1 MAASYGA
8 PGVYIEEQPS
18 GSMPIEGVGTAVAAF
33 VGFTE
38 RYDRDQGDPTDP
50 AGVKPQ
56 LVTSWPQYERVY
68 GGFVRGA
75 MLPHAVRGF
84 FENGGSAAYICRIP
98 GTDGDGADGDGG
110 RPSLMLPAADN
121 PQTPSMR
128 LAAVRPGTQLEVEV
142 VPPAPPPAPAE
153 GDGSGDGASAQPGN
167 GEYTLRVYESGQLRE
182 EIGGIQFSGR
192 STRTVEKTVNERSKF
207 LRIEMQPLQGAS
219 LAERTPAAGRY
230 TLETPPVSSVSVTP
244 ADLAGNEADRTGYQ
258 GLAIA
263 ENVTMVAIPDL
274 ITVATREDG
283 TVDEELYLS
292 AQKQLIDYCEASHNK
307 MAILDTPP
315 GLNATRAL
323 EWRSRLARDSA
334 FAALHYP
341 NVVVNNP
348 LARPGATN
356 GELFLTVPTAGHVAG
371 VWARTD
377 AARGV
382 WKAPANEAVRGIA
395 RLENDVT
402 SGEQDLLNPE
412 GVNCIRSFGSY
423 GTKIWGARTLAKTD
437 PSWRYIN
444 VRRLF
449 NFVEESIQRGTQWAV
464 FEPNDFDLWQR
475 VKRNITSFLR
485 GLWTQGALVGA
496 TPEQAFYVLCDA
508 SNNPP
513 SSVDEGKLI
522 VEIGIA
528 PVKPAE
534 FVIFR
539 ISQWQGGGATSE

>member
-1 MAASYGA
+1 VAASYGA

-18 GSMPIEGVGTAVAAF
+18 GSLPIEGVGTAIAAF

-38 RYDRDQGDPTDP
+38 KYDADTGDPTDP
-50 AGVKPQ
+50 TGVKPQ

-84 FENGGSAAYICRIP
+84 FDNGGAAAYIVRIP
-98 GTDGDGADGDGG
+98 AGDGADGRG
-110 RPSLMLPAADN
+110 SLRLPAAD
-121 PQTPSMR
+121 
-128 LAAVRPGTQLEVEV
+128 RPGVESLTVSALNPGTRVEVEV
-142 VPPAPPPAPAE
+142 VPPAAPAE
-153 GDGSGDGASAQPGN
+153 GQEGGAGSDRQ
-167 GEYTLRVYESGQLRE
+167 EYTLRVYEDGALRE
-182 EIGGIQFSGR
+182 EIGGLAFTGKSPR
-192 STRTVEKTVNERSKF
+192 VLERTINERSRV
-207 LRIEMQPLQGAS
+207 LRVEVQPVQGVS
-219 LAERTPAAGRY
+219 LAERAPAPGRY
-230 TLETPPVSSVSVTP
+230 TLEAPAPKAVAVTP
-244 ADLAGNEADRTGYQ
+244 ADLEGSATERTGYQ

-274 ITVATREDG
+274 VTIATGEDG
-283 TVDEELYLS
+283 SIDEETYL
-292 AQKQLIDYCEASHNK
+292 AVQKQIVDWCETSRTR

-334 FAALHYP
+334 FAALYYP
-341 NVVVNNP
+341 NLVVINP

-356 GELFLTVPTAGHVAG
+356 GERFLIVPPVGHVAG

-382 WKAPANEAVRGIA
+382 WKAPANETLRGIV
-395 RLENDVT
+395 RLESEVT
-402 SGEQDLLNPE
+402 SGEQDLLNPD
-412 GVNCIRSFGSY
+412 GVNCIRSFGTY
-423 GTKIWGARTLAKTD
+423 GTKVWGARTLAKTD
-437 PSWRYIN
+437 PSWRYVN

-449 NFVEESIQRGTQWAV
+449 NFIEESIRRGTQWAV
-464 FEPNDFDLWQR
+464 FEPNDYDLWQR
-475 VKRNITSFLR
+475 VKRNITSFLH
-485 GLWTQGALVGA
+485 GMWMQGALVGA

-522 VEIGIA
+522 VEVGIA

-539 ISQWQGGGATSE
+539 ISQWQGGGETTE

>member
-38 RYDRDQGDPTDP
+38 RYDAEQGDPTDP
-50 AGVKPQ
+50 EGVKPQ
-56 LVTSWPQYERVY
+56 LVTSWPQYERLY

-98 GTDGDGADGDGG
+98 GATGSNGNGGA
-110 RPSLMLPAADN
+110 PTAVLPAAEN
-121 PQTPSMR
+121 PQTPSLQLTAR
-128 LAAVRPGTQLEVEV
+128 DPGANLEVEV
-142 VPPAPPPAPAE
+142 VPPPAQTPAE
-153 GDGSGDGASAQPGN
+153 GDGAEGNGGSGNGG
-167 GEYTLRVYESGQLRE
+167 GEYTLRVFEGGQLRE
-182 EIGGIQFSGR
+182 ELGGIQFTGR
-192 STRTVEKTVNERSKF
+192 STRTVERAVNERSKF
-207 LRIEMQPLQGAS
+207 LRIEMQPVQGTS
-219 LAERTPAAGRY
+219 LAERVPAAGRY
-230 TLETPPVSSVSVTP
+230 TLQAPPVDTVEVTP
-244 ADLAGNEADRTGYQ
+244 ADLVGNESDRTGYQ

-263 ENVTMVAIPDL
+263 DNVTMVAIPDL
-274 ITVATREDG
+274 VTVATKDDG
-283 TVDEELYLS
+283 SVDEEMFLG
-292 AQKQLIDYCEASHNK
+292 AQKQLIDFCEASHNK
-307 MAILDTPP
+307 MAILDVPP

-323 EWRSRLARDSA
+323 DWRSRLARDSA
-334 FAALHYP
+334 FAALYYP
-341 NVVVNNP
+341 NVVVPNP

-356 GELFLTVPTAGHVAG
+356 GELYLTVPTAGHVAG

-377 AARGV
+377 GARGV
-382 WKAPANEAVRGIA
+382 WKAPANEAVRGIV

-402 SGEQDLLNPE
+402 NGEQDLLNPE

-449 NFVEESIQRGTQWAV
+449 NFIEESIQRGTQWAV

-485 GLWTQGALVGA
+485 GLRMQGALVGA

-508 SNNPP
+508 TNTPA

-522 VEIGIA
+522 VEVGIA

-539 ISQWQGGGATSE
+539 ISQWQGGGDTSD

>member
-38 RYDRDQGDPTDP
+38 RYDVGQGDPTDP

-56 LVTSWPQYERVY
+56 LVTSWPQFERIY

-84 FENGGSAAYICRIP
+84 FENGGGKAYICRIP
-98 GTDGDGADGDGG
+98 TSDGDAANGG
-110 RPSLMLPAADN
+110 RPTLTLPTTDK
-121 PQTPSMR
+121 PDTPS
-128 LAAVRPGTQLEVEV
+128 LQLSAVDPGRNLVVEV
-142 VPPAPPPAPAE
+142 VPPPPAPPQE
-153 GDGSGDGASAQPGN
+153 GEGEGGGTSNGT
-167 GEYTLRVYESGQLRE
+167 GEYTLRVYEGGALRE
-182 EIGGIQFSGR
+182 ELGGLQFSGR
-192 STRTVEKTVNERSKF
+192 STRTVEKTVNDRSKF
-207 LRIEMQPLQGAS
+207 VRIEVQPLQGAS

-230 TLETPPVSSVSVTP
+230 TLEAPPVSSKSVTP
-244 ADLAGNEADRTGYQ
+244 ADLVGSESERTGYQ

-274 ITVATREDG
+274 VTVATREDG
-283 TVDEELYLS
+283 GIDEEMFLG
-292 AQKQLIDYCEASHNK
+292 AQKQLIDFCEASHNK

-323 EWRSRLARDSA
+323 EWRARLARDSA
-334 FAALHYP
+334 FGALYYP
-341 NVVVNNP
+341 NVVISNP

-356 GELFLTVPTAGHVAG
+356 GELSLTVPASGHVAG

-382 WKAPANEAVRGIA
+382 WKAPANEALRGIV
-395 RLENDVT
+395 RLESEVT
-402 SGEQDLLNPE
+402 NGEQDLLNPD

-464 FEPNDFDLWQR
+464 FEPNDYDLWQR
-475 VKRNITSFLR
+475 VKRTITSFLR
-485 GLWTQGALVGA
+485 GLWMQGALVGA

-539 ISQWQGGGATSE
+539 ISQWQGGGAASE

>member
-38 RYDRDQGDPTDP
+38 RYDVEQGDPTDP
-50 AGVKPQ
+50 DGVKPQ

-84 FENGGSAAYICRIP
+84 FENGGSKAYICRIP
-98 GTDGDGADGDGG
+98 GGSADGGSGDGN
-110 RPSLMLPAADN
+110 PTLVLPAADN
-121 PQTPSMR
+121 PQTPS
-128 LAAVRPGTQLEVEV
+128 LQLSALNPGANLEVEV
-142 VPPAPPPAPAE
+142 VPPAAAE
-153 GDGSGDGASAQPGN
+153 GEDAGAASG
-167 GEYTLRVYESGQLRE
+167 GEYTLRVYEGGQLRE
-182 EIGGIQFSGR
+182 ELGGLQFSGR
-192 STRTVEKTVNERSKF
+192 SARTVERTVNERSKF
-207 LRIEMQPLQGAS
+207 LRVEMQPLQGAS

-230 TLETPPVSSVSVTP
+230 TLQSPPVSAVEVSVN
-244 ADLAGNEADRTGYQ
+244 DLAGNESDRTGYS

-263 ENVTMVAIPDL
+263 ENVTMVAVPDL
-274 ITVATREDG
+274 VTVATKEDG
-283 TVDEELYLS
+283 SIDEELFLG
-292 AQKQLIDYCEASHNK
+292 AQKQLIDFCEASHNK

-334 FAALHYP
+334 FAALYYP
-341 NVVVNNP
+341 NVVVPNP

-356 GELFLTVPTAGHVAG
+356 GELYLTVPTAGHVAG

-382 WKAPANEAVRGIA
+382 WKAPANEAVRGII

-402 SGEQDLLNPE
+402 NGEQDLLNPE

-522 VEIGIA
+522 VEVGIA

-539 ISQWQGGGATSE
+539 ISQWQGGGSATD

>member
-38 RYDRDQGDPTDP
+38 RYDPGQGDPTDP

-56 LVTSWPQYERVY
+56 LVTSWPQYERIY

-75 MLPHAVRGF
+75 VLPLAVRGF
-84 FENGGSAAYICRIP
+84 FENGGGKAYICRIP
-98 GTDGDGADGDGG
+98 TTEGDAATGGKPTLTLPTADKPD
-110 RPSLMLPAADN
+110 
-121 PQTPSMR
+121 TPSIQ
-128 LAAVRPGTQLEVEV
+128 LSAVEPGRNLEVEV
-142 VPPAPPPAPAE
+142 VPPPPPQPQE
-153 GDGSGDGASAQPGN
+153 GEGGGDGSSSNGA
-167 GEYTLRVYESGQLRE
+167 GEYTLRVYEGGALRE
-182 EIGGIQFSGR
+182 ELGGLQFQGR
-192 STRTVEKTVNERSKF
+192 STRTVEKTVNDRSKF
-207 LRIEMQPLQGAS
+207 VRIEVQPLQGAS
-219 LAERTPAAGRY
+219 LAERTPAPGRY
-230 TLETPPVSSVSVTP
+230 TLESPPVSAKSVTP
-244 ADLAGNEADRTGYQ
+244 ADLVGSESDRTGYQ

-274 ITVATREDG
+274 VTVATREDG
-283 TVDEELYLS
+283 SIDEDMFLAAQQQLVDF
-292 AQKQLIDYCEASHNK
+292 CEASHNK

-323 EWRSRLARDSA
+323 EWRARLGRDSA
-334 FAALHYP
+334 FAALYYP

-356 GELFLTVPTAGHVAG
+356 GELYLTVPTSGHVAG

-382 WKAPANEAVRGIA
+382 WKAPANEALRGIV
-395 RLENDVT
+395 RLENNVT
-402 SGEQDLLNPE
+402 SGEQDLLNPD
-412 GVNCIRSFGSY
+412 GVNCIRAFGTY

-485 GLWTQGALVGA
+485 GLWMQGALVGA
-496 TPEQAFYVLCDA
+496 TPEQAFYVLCDE
-508 SNNPP
+508 SNNPA

-539 ISQWQGGGATSE
+539 ISQWQGGGAASE

>member
-1 MAASYGA
+1 MVAVAASYGA

-38 RYDRDQGDPTDP
+38 RYDAGEGDPTDP
-50 AGVKPQ
+50 NGVKPQ

-84 FENGGSAAYICRIP
+84 FENGGGACYIVRIP
-98 GTDGDGADGDGG
+98 GGNGDGADG
-110 RPSLMLPAADN
+110 RPTLRLPAADRPEVASLTVSALN
-121 PQTPSMR
+121 PGAR
-128 LAAVRPGTQLEVEV
+128 VEVEV
-142 VPPAPPPAPAE
+142 VPPPPPAE
-153 GDGSGDGASAQPGN
+153 GQEPDGKQ
-167 GEYTLRVYESGQLRE
+167 EYTLRVYQDGALRE
-182 EIGGIQFSGR
+182 EIGGLSFSGKSPR
-192 STRTVEKTVNERSKF
+192 VVERTINERSKV
-207 LRIEMQPLQGAS
+207 LRVEIAPAQGVS
-219 LAERTPAAGRY
+219 LAERVPAPGRY
-230 TLETPPVSSVSVTP
+230 TLEAPALEPVTVTP
-244 ADLAGNEADRTGYQ
+244 ADLEGSVSERTGYQ

-274 ITVATREDG
+274 CTIAE
-283 TVDEELYLS
+283 DEEKYL
-292 AQKQLIDYCEASHNK
+292 AIQKQIVDWCEASRR

-323 EWRSRLARDSA
+323 EWRSRLGRDSA
-334 FAALHYP
+334 FSALYYP
-341 NVVVNNP
+341 NLIVTNP

-356 GELFLTVPTAGHVAG
+356 GELYLTVPPVGHVAG

-382 WKAPANEAVRGIA
+382 WKAPANEALRGIV

-402 SGEQDLLNPE
+402 SGEQDLLNPD
-412 GVNCIRSFGSY
+412 GINCIRSFGTY

-437 PSWRYIN
+437 PSWRYVN

-449 NFVEESIQRGTQWAV
+449 NFIEESIRRGTQWAV

-475 VKRNITSFLR
+475 VKRTINAFLR
-485 GLWTQGALVGA
+485 GLWMQGALAGA
-496 TPEQAFYVLCDA
+496 TADQAFYVLCDE
-508 SNNPP
+508 SNNPA

-522 VEIGIA
+522 VEVGIA

-539 ISQWQGGGATSE
+539 ISQWQGGGAATE

>member
-38 RYDRDQGDPTDP
+38 RYDREQGDPTDP
-50 AGVKPQ
+50 AGVRPQ

-98 GTDGDGADGDGG
+98 GADGDGDGADGRGK
-110 RPSLMLPAADN
+110 PSLTLPSADN
-121 PQTPSMR
+121 PGTPS
-128 LAAVRPGTQLEVEV
+128 LQLSAVDPGANLEGEV
-142 VPPAPPPAPAE
+142 VPPPAAPPPA
-153 GDGSGDGASAQPGN
+153 DGEAADGAGGN
-167 GEYTLRVYESGQLRE
+167 GAGDYTLRVYEAGALRE
-182 EIGGIQFSGR
+182 ELGGLQFSGR
-192 STRTVEKTVNERSKF
+192 SARTVEKTVNDRSKF
-207 LRIEMQPLQGAS
+207 VRIEMQPLQGAS

-230 TLETPPVSSVSVTP
+230 TLETPPMSTTSVTP
-244 ADLAGNEADRTGYQ
+244 ADLVGNETERTGYQ

-274 ITVATREDG
+274 VTVATGEDG
-283 TVDEELYLS
+283 TVDEEMFLG
-292 AQKQLIDYCEASHNK
+292 AQKQLIDFCEAAHNK
-307 MAILDTPP
+307 MAILDVPP

-323 EWRSRLARDSA
+323 EWRARLARDSA
-334 FAALHYP
+334 FAALYYP
-341 NVVVNNP
+341 NVVVSNP

-356 GELFLTVPTAGHVAG
+356 GELYLTVPTAGHVAG

-377 AARGV
+377 GARGV
-382 WKAPANEAVRGIA
+382 WKAPANEALRGIV
-395 RLENDVT
+395 RLESDVT
-402 SGEQDLLNPE
+402 NGEQDLLNPD
-412 GVNCIRSFGSY
+412 GINCIRSFGSY

-464 FEPNDFDLWQR
+464 FEPNDYDLWQR

-496 TPEQAFYVLCDA
+496 TPEQAFYVLCDE

-539 ISQWQGGGATSE
+539 ISQWQGGGAASE

>member
-38 RYDRDQGDPTDP
+38 RYDGQQGDPTDP

-98 GTDGDGADGDGG
+98 GADSGNGNGNGSGG
-110 RPSLMLPAADN
+110 KPTLTLPAADH
-121 PQTPSMR
+121 PETPSVR
-128 LAAVRPGTQLEVEV
+128 FVALDPAAHLEVEV
-142 VPPAPPPAPAE
+142 VPPPPAPAE
-153 GDGSGDGASAQPGN
+153 GENPPAD
-167 GEYTLRVYESGQLRE
+167 YTLRVYQDGALQE
-182 EIGGIQFSGR
+182 ELGGLQFTGR
-192 STRTVEKTVNERSKF
+192 SPRAVERTVNERSEF
-207 LRIEMQPLQGAS
+207 VRIEVQPLQGAS
-219 LAERTPAAGRY
+219 LAERTPAAGRF
-230 TLETPPVSSVSVTP
+230 TLETPPLSTVSVTP
-244 ADLAGNEADRTGYQ
+244 ADLVGSESERTGYQ

-274 ITVATREDG
+274 VTVATQDDG
-283 TVDEELYLS
+283 SVDEEMFLG
-292 AQKQLIDYCEASHNK
+292 AQKQLIDFCEAAHNK

-334 FAALHYP
+334 FAALYYP
-341 NVVVNNP
+341 NVVVSNP
-348 LARPGATN
+348 LARPGANN
-356 GELFLTVPTAGHVAG
+356 GELYLTVPTAGHVAG

-382 WKAPANEAVRGIA
+382 WKAPANEALRGIV

-402 SGEQDLLNPE
+402 NGEQDLLNPD

-496 TPEQAFYVLCDA
+496 TAEQAFYVLCDE

-522 VEIGIA
+522 VEVGIA

-539 ISQWQGGGATSE
+539 ISQWQGGGAASE

>member
-38 RYDRDQGDPTDP
+38 RYDTEQGDPTDP

-56 LVTSWPQYERVY
+56 LVTSWPQFERIY
-68 GGFVRGA
+68 GGFVQGA
-75 MLPHAVRGF
+75 LLPHAVRGF
-84 FENGGSAAYICRIP
+84 FENGGGKAYICRIP
-98 GTDGDGADGDGG
+98 TTDESGENLG
-110 RPSLMLPAADN
+110 RGKPTLSLPTADN
-121 PQTPSMR
+121 PGQPS
-128 LAAVRPGTQLEVEV
+128 LQLSAVRSDANLEVEV
-142 VPPAPPPAPAE
+142 VPPAPPAEGE
-153 GDGSGDGASAQPGN
+153 GDGNSNNG
-167 GEYTLRVYESGQLRE
+167 GEYVLRVYEGGALRE

-192 STRTVEKTVNERSKF
+192 SARTVEKTVNERSKF
-207 LRIEMQPLQGAS
+207 VRIEVQPLQGAS
-219 LAERTPAAGRY
+219 LAERSPAAGRY
-230 TLETPPVSSVSVTP
+230 TLQAPPVSSKSVTP
-244 ADLAGNEADRTGYQ
+244 ADLAGNESDRTGYQ

-263 ENVTMVAIPDL
+263 DNVTMVAIPDL
-274 ITVATREDG
+274 ITVATKEDG
-283 TVDEELYLS
+283 SVDEEMFLG
-292 AQKQLIDYCEASHNK
+292 AQKQLIDFCEASHNK

-323 EWRSRLARDSA
+323 EWRARLARDSA
-334 FAALHYP
+334 FGALYYP
-341 NVVVNNP
+341 NVVVSNP

-356 GELFLTVPTAGHVAG
+356 GELYLTVPPSGHVAG

-382 WKAPANEAVRGIA
+382 WKAPANEALRGIA

-402 SGEQDLLNPE
+402 SGEQDLLNPD

-449 NFVEESIQRGTQWAV
+449 NYIEESIQRGTQWAV

-485 GLWTQGALVGA
+485 GLWQQGALVGA
-496 TPEQAFYVLCDA
+496 TPEQAFYVLCDE
-508 SNNPP
+508 SNNPA

-522 VEIGIA
+522 VEVGIA

-539 ISQWQGGGATSE
+539 ISQWQGGGAASE

>member
-38 RYDRDQGDPTDP
+38 RYDPGQGDPTDP

-56 LVTSWPQYERVY
+56 LVTSWPQYERIY

-75 MLPHAVRGF
+75 VLPLAVRGF
-84 FENGGSAAYICRIP
+84 FENGGGKAYICRIP
-98 GTDGDGADGDGG
+98 TTEGDAATGGKPTLTLPTADKPD
-110 RPSLMLPAADN
+110 
-121 PQTPSMR
+121 TPSIQ
-128 LAAVRPGTQLEVEV
+128 LSAVEPGRNLEVEV
-142 VPPAPPPAPAE
+142 VPPPPPQPQE
-153 GDGSGDGASAQPGN
+153 GEGGGDGSSSNGA
-167 GEYTLRVYESGQLRE
+167 GEYTLRVYEGGALRE
-182 EIGGIQFSGR
+182 ELGGLQFQGR
-192 STRTVEKTVNERSKF
+192 STRTVDKTVNDRSKF
-207 LRIEMQPLQGAS
+207 VRIEVQPLQGAS
-219 LAERTPAAGRY
+219 LAERTPAPGRY
-230 TLETPPVSSVSVTP
+230 TLESPPVSAKSVTP
-244 ADLAGNEADRTGYQ
+244 ADLVGSESDRTGYQ

-274 ITVATREDG
+274 VTVATREDG
-283 TVDEELYLS
+283 SIDEDMFLAAQQQLVDF
-292 AQKQLIDYCEASHNK
+292 CEASHNK

-323 EWRSRLARDSA
+323 EWRARLGRDSA
-334 FAALHYP
+334 FAALYYP

-356 GELFLTVPTAGHVAG
+356 GELYLTVPTSGHVAG

-382 WKAPANEAVRGIA
+382 WKAPANEALRGIV
-395 RLENDVT
+395 RLENNVT
-402 SGEQDLLNPE
+402 SGEQDLLNPD
-412 GVNCIRSFGSY
+412 GVNCIRAFGTY

-508 SNNPP
+508 SNNPA

-539 ISQWQGGGATSE
+539 ISQWQGGGAASE

>member
-38 RYDRDQGDPTDP
+38 RYDTEQGDPTDP

-68 GGFVRGA
+68 GGFVPGA

-98 GTDGDGADGDGG
+98 TTEGDDANNGG
-110 RPSLMLPAADN
+110 KPTLLLPSADN
-121 PQTPSMR
+121 PGTPS
-128 LAAVRPGTQLEVEV
+128 LQLSAVQSGANLEVEV
-142 VPPAPPPAPAE
+142 VPPAPPAE
-153 GDGSGDGASAQPGN
+153 GEGEGGGSGNSS
-167 GEYTLRVYESGQLRE
+167 GEYVLRVYEGGALRE
-182 EIGGIQFSGR
+182 ELPGLQFSGR
-192 STRTVEKTVNERSKF
+192 SARTVEKTVNDRSKF
-207 LRIEMQPLQGAS
+207 VRIEVQPLQGSS
-219 LAERTPAAGRY
+219 LAERAPAAGRY
-230 TLETPPVSSVSVTP
+230 TLQAPPVSSKSVTP
-244 ADLAGNEADRTGYQ
+244 ADLVGNESDRTGYQ

-274 ITVATREDG
+274 VTVATKDDG
-283 TVDEELYLS
+283 SIDEEVFLG
-292 AQKQLIDYCEASHNK
+292 AQKQLIDFCEASHNK

-334 FAALHYP
+334 FGALYYP
-341 NVVVNNP
+341 NVVVPNP

-382 WKAPANEAVRGIA
+382 WKAPANEALRGIA
-395 RLENDVT
+395 RLENNVT
-402 SGEQDLLNPE
+402 SGEQDLLNPD
-412 GVNCIRSFGSY
+412 GVNCIRSFGTY

-496 TPEQAFYVLCDA
+496 TPEQAFYVMCDE
-508 SNNPP
+508 SNNPA
-513 SSVDEGKLI
+513 SSVDEGRLI

-539 ISQWQGGGATSE
+539 ISQWQGGGAASE

>member
-38 RYDRDQGDPTDP
+38 RYDAEQGDPTDP

-68 GGFVRGA
+68 GGFVANA

-84 FENGGSAAYICRIP
+84 FANGGSAAYICRIP
-98 GTDGDGADGDGG
+98 GANGADGG
-110 RPSLMLPAADN
+110 RPTLTLPAADSAAG
-121 PQTPSMR
+121 PSMQ
-128 LAAVRPGTQLEVEV
+128 LSAVDPDASLEVEV
-142 VPPAPPPAPAE
+142 VPPAEPE
-153 GDGSGDGASAQPGN
+153 GD
-167 GEYTLRVYESGQLRE
+167 YVIRVYEGGAVRE
-182 EIGGIQFSGR
+182 ELGGIQFTGR
-192 STRTVEKTVNERSKF
+192 SARTVEKTVNDRSK
-207 LRIEMQPLQGAS
+207 LIRIELQPLQGAS
-219 LAERTPAAGRY
+219 LAERIPAAGRY
-230 TLETPPVSSVSVTP
+230 PLQAPPVSAVSVSP
-244 ADLAGNEADRTGYQ
+244 QDLIGSEADRTGYQ

-263 ENVTMVAIPDL
+263 ENVTMVAVPDL
-274 ITVATREDG
+274 VTVATKADG
-283 TVDEELYLS
+283 SVDEEMFLG
-292 AQKQLIDYCEASHNK
+292 AQKQLIDWCEASHNK

-334 FAALHYP
+334 FAALYYP
-341 NVVVNNP
+341 NVVVGNP

-356 GELFLTVPTAGHVAG
+356 GELYLTVPTSGHVAG

-377 AARGV
+377 GARGV
-382 WKAPANEAVRGIA
+382 WKAPANEAVRGIV
-395 RLENDVT
+395 RLETDVT
-402 SGEQDLLNPE
+402 NGEQDLLNPE

-485 GLWTQGALVGA
+485 GLWSQGALVGA

-508 SNNPP
+508 SNNPAA
-513 SSVDEGKLI
+513 SVDEGKLI

-539 ISQWQGGGATSE
+539 ISQWQGGGAASE